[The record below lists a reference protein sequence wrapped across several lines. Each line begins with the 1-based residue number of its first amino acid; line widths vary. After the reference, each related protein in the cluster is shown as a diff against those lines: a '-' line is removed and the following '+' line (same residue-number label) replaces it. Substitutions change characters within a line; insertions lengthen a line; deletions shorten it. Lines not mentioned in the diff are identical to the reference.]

1 MEYPVLD
8 PIAIGTRIRELRMVH
23 HFKVEDIAE
32 FMGFE
37 SVQAVYKW
45 QRGES
50 LPTVDNLYALSI
62 LLETSMEYILIG
74 KSYERDESPSLS
86 FYRVIFTDHAPFPG
100 NPFRNRMD
108 MEQLPEYIKSISEL
122 KQKYQNKIEI
132 LYGLDAHSLEDL
144 ENGYKRC

>member
-86 FYRVIFTDHAPFPG
+86 FYRVILT
-100 NPFRNRMD
+100 
-108 MEQLPEYIKSISEL
+108 IKNAYDNIHSINICGVDEVA
-122 KQKYQNKIEI
+122 YEWER
-132 LYGLDAHSLEDL
+132 A
-144 ENGYKRC
+144 